1 LKKKE
6 NLNQNVLFVTLSLL
20 CLMLLSPA
28 QIQQKKPEVP
38 YVSTPDDVVTE
49 MLKMANVNKE
59 DVLYDLGCGD
69 GRIVITAVK
78 EMGCR
83 GVGIDIDPIRIKE
96 SQENAIEAGVS
107 DRVEFILSDLFEADI
122 SQANVVTLYL
132 LSKVNLRLRPKLFRE
147 LSPGTRVVSHDFD
160 MGKWNPDESKYMDGD
175 RDDGPIAYDPFE
187 PNSFVLGS
195 NWDRHNV
202 YLWIMP
208 ANVTGVWKWTMLT
221 ISGNTQYSLEIEQSF
236 QEIMGKAYEGSSSIP
251 VSIKDGKIQGDRLEF
266 TLESRLNGR
275 TERINFKGSVIG
287 HTMKGSVS
295 IVGKPDVKE
304 KWRAERILS
313 TFKPIDGLEK

>member
-1 LKKKE
+1 MERKKTLTNKA
-6 NLNQNVLFVTLSLL
+6 LMSLFSLL

-38 YVSTPDDVVTE
+38 YVSTPDDVVAE
-49 MLKMANVNKE
+49 MLKMADVDKE

-78 EMGCR
+78 ESGCR

-96 SQENAIEAGVS
+96 SRENAIEAGVS

-122 SQANVVTLYL
+122 SQATVVTLYL

-147 LSPGTRVVSHDFD
+147 LNPGTRVVSHDFD
-160 MGKWNPDESKYMDGD
+160 MGKWNPDESKYMNGD
-175 RDDGPIAYDPFE
+175 RDDVPIAYDPFE

-208 ANVTGVWKWTMLT
+208 ANVTGVWKWTMPT

-236 QEIMGKAYEGSSSIP
+236 QEIMGKAYEGSSLIP
-251 VSIKDGKIQGDRLEF
+251 VSIIDGKIKGDKLEF
-266 TLESRLNGR
+266 TLERQLKGQ
-275 TERINFKGSVIG
+275 TERMNFKGSVKG
-287 HTMKGSVS
+287 HTMGGSVS
-295 IVGKPDVKE
+295 IVGKPEIKE
-304 KWRAERILS
+304 KWRAERVLS
-313 TFKPIDGLEK
+313 TFKPIDELEK